1 MNMNEKKK
9 VVFKDADK
17 VKVAFGYVTFE
28 NGFVVVT
35 DDAGKQ
41 IQINKDCVTVIKDG
55 DYWWTAFL
63 ISILLRE
70 MLKHD

>member
-55 DYWWTAFL
+55 DY
-63 ISILLRE
+63 
-70 MLKHD
+70 